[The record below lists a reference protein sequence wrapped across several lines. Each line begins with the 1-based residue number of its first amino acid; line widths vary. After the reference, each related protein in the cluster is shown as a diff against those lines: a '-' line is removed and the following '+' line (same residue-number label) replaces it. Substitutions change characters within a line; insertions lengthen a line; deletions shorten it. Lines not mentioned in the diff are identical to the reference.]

1 MVLVIYSVWHQS
13 LTAGAPCNKM
23 EKHSSVVINAQTP
36 KCGHLANTE
45 SKRISHEVDEQDAD
59 YEANLARYMAEK
71 EKFRACSKL

>member
-1 MVLVIYSVWHQS
+1 
-13 LTAGAPCNKM
+13 
-23 EKHSSVVINAQTP
+23 VINAQTP